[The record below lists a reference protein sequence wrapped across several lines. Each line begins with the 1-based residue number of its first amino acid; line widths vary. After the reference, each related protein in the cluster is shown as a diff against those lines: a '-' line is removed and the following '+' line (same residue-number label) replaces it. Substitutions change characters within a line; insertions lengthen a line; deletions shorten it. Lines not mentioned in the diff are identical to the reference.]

1 MRVPATSFGDP
12 PVKNITTAQV
22 ADRLERTARLI
33 APAIAFI
40 ITAALLLT
48 ELSYAL
54 GYQLGQAVHARND
67 QLSRLWVRLWA
78 PEPELAPEPA
88 AEQPEPAAAPPAAP
102 AQHPLMAL
110 AADLEQLTCKQLRS
124 LTGCRRKLPKAQLI
138 HLAIAM
144 A

>member
-1 MRVPATSFGDP
+1 LTWNRWSRGDIIRRSI
-12 PVKNITTAQV
+12 VKNITTAQV

-78 PEPELAPEPA
+78 PAPEPA
-88 AEQPEPAAAPPAAP
+88 AEQQPAPAAPPAAP

-138 HLAIAM
+138 HLAVAM